1 MATVEK
7 QTVWAATYDL
17 LRRLGLTT
25 VFGNPGSTEQPF
37 LKNFPSD
44 FEYILGLQE
53 ASAVAMADGFAQA
66 TGKPALVNLH
76 TSAGTGNGMG
86 NIMTAFQ
93 NKTPL
98 IITAGQQ
105 TREMIIC
112 DPLLTNR
119 DETMLP
125 RPYVKWSYEPKR
137 AEDVPRAIMRAYA
150 LALQPPA
157 GPVYVS
163 IPLDDWDKT
172 ALGPVDVR
180 TVSDRIGPD
189 PERLKE
195 FAGKINSAKN
205 PVLIYGAEVE
215 KAGAWNLGI
224 AVAEKLRAPVYRAPA
239 AERACFPETH
249 PLFQGELPAAIGPLS
264 SRLGGHDLIIVVGA
278 PVFRYYPYVPGPVLP
293 EGATLIQITTDPTD
307 AGSALVGDSLL
318 SDVRLALDGFLPLL
332 NESSRNAPA
341 PRLISKDL
349 PSTPGSPLTANEV
362 YAALSEVRPE
372 GAIVVQESP
381 SNYNEFLNWW
391 PSIEEG
397 AYFTYASGGLGHNAP
412 SSVGVAL
419 AQRKLATNR
428 PVIVIIGDG
437 SLQYSVQSLAAAA
450 QHKLK
455 IIYVVPCNGEYAIL
469 KEFAVLEKTPNVP
482 SLDLPFLDIISLA
495 KGYGCHATKA
505 ETSEEI
511 QHALKNALSA
521 EGPTVI
527 AVPIKRELKSL
538 IPRPGK

>member
-1 MATVEK
+1 MTTDK
-7 QTVWAATYDL
+7 QQTVWAATYDL
-17 LRRLGLTT
+17 LRTLGLTT

-37 LKNFPSD
+37 LKNFPPD

-172 ALGPVDVR
+172 ALGLADIR

-195 FAGKINSAKN
+195 FAERINRAKN
-205 PVLIYGAEVE
+205 PVLVFGAEVE
-215 KAGAWNLGI
+215 KAGAWRVGVAI
-224 AVAEKLRAPVYRAPA
+224 AEKLRVPVYRAPA

-264 SRLGGHDLIIVVGA
+264 SRLAGHDLIVVVGA

-293 EGATLIQITTDPTD
+293 DGASLLQITTDPTD

-318 SDVRLALDGFLPLL
+318 SDVKLALDGLLPLV
-332 NESSRNAPA
+332 NDVTRNAPA
-341 PRLISKDL
+341 PRPQPKEL
-349 PSTPGSPLTANEV
+349 PAVAGTPLTANEL
-362 YAALSEVRPE
+362 YAVLSEVRPD

-381 SNYNEFLNWW
+381 SNYNEFLHWW
-391 PSIEEG
+391 PTTEEG
-397 AYFTYASGGLGHNAP
+397 SYFTYASGGLGHNAP

-419 AQRKLATNR
+419 AQRKLGTNR
-428 PVIVIIGDG
+428 PVVVLIGDG
-437 SLQYSVQSLAAAA
+437 SLQYSVQSLSAAA

-455 IIYVVPCNGEYAIL
+455 MVYIVPCNGEYAIL

-482 SLDLPFLDIISLA
+482 SLDLPFLDIVSLA
-495 KGYGCHATKA
+495 KGYGCHATRA
-505 ETSEEI
+505 ETKEEI
-511 QHALKNALSA
+511 QQAFKEALAA

-527 AVPIKRELKSL
+527 AIPIKRELKSL
-538 IPRPGK
+538 IPSSGK